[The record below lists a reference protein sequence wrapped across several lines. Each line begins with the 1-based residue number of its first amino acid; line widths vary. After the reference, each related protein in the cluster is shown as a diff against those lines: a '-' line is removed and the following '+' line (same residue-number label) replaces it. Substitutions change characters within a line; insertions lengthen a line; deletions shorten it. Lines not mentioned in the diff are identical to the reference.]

1 MFTEHICVANNSLSK
16 TLQFSVRVYYK
27 SVKITTG
34 TSHQSILHL
43 TTSVIRSVAVLNE
56 YCNFC
61 YPWSFFQCPSVVD
74 LKNIFNGFKEIKNQ
88 QIKLKQVTIMLY
100 CIVANITFNA
110 VPHAATGI
118 SNFDMGSKACMQEVN
133 PTKNSLVLVLL

>member
-1 MFTEHICVANNSLSK
+1 
-16 TLQFSVRVYYK
+16 
-27 SVKITTG
+27 
-34 TSHQSILHL
+34 
-43 TTSVIRSVAVLNE
+43 
-56 YCNFC
+56 
-61 YPWSFFQCPSVVD
+61 

-118 SNFDMGSKACMQEVN
+118 SNIDMGSKACMQEVN
-133 PTKNSLVLVLL
+133 LTKSSLVLVLL